1 MRRAR
6 GSTNRARVL
15 LSMTACFLVHS
26 ASLADPLHEIDNGA
40 VQHEDSGWIF
50 AKQIGEFNRV
60 GVPQTIDGA
69 SDVNAYYE
77 RVVNGSRTL
86 ATVDVYPPDS
96 AAPDAMFASSK
107 AAIELKLGSDGR
119 KPLHS
124 ESVFKVGKERVL
136 VGSRVIYKFGVDL
149 AGSQTSLY
157 FIDTG
162 RWIVKIRATAER
174 TESDT
179 AQKLDDFARGQAWES
194 LGLSDETCTGPACD
208 TVKATIHERL
218 QRGLPERG
226 RIERA

>member
-1 MRRAR
+1 MRRVR

-15 LSMTACFLVHS
+15 LSMIACFLAHS
-26 ASLADPLHEIDNGA
+26 ASLADPLHEIGDGA

-50 AKQIGEFNRV
+50 PKQIGEFIRV
-60 GVPQTIDGA
+60 GVPQTIDGT

-96 AAPDAMFASSK
+96 AAPDAAFASSK
-107 AAIELKLGSDGR
+107 AAIQLKLGSGGR
-119 KPLHS
+119 KPSQS
-124 ESVFKVGKERVL
+124 ESDFKVGKEHALAGRQVVYK
-136 VGSRVIYKFGVDL
+136 VGADS

-174 TESDT
+174 TETDT

-208 TVKATIHERL
+208 TARAT
-218 QRGLPERG
+218 
-226 RIERA
+226 

>member
-1 MRRAR
+1 MRRVHGNA
-6 GSTNRARVL
+6 NRARVL
-15 LSMTACFLVHS
+15 LSVIACFLADS

-50 AKQIGEFNRV
+50 PKQIGEFIRV
-60 GVPQTIDGA
+60 GVPQTIDGT

-96 AAPDAMFASSK
+96 AAPDAAFASSK
-107 AAIELKLGSDGR
+107 AAIELKLGSGGR
-119 KPLHS
+119 KPSQS

-136 VGSRVIYKFGVDL
+136 AGRQVVYKVGADST
-149 AGSQTSLY
+149 GSQTSLY

-162 RWIVKIRATAER
+162 KWIVKIRATTER
-174 TESDT
+174 TESDS

-194 LGLSDETCTGPACD
+194 LGLSEETCTGQACD
-208 TVKATIHERL
+208 SGRATM
-218 QRGLPERG
+218 
-226 RIERA
+226 

>member
-1 MRRAR
+1 MRRPR

-15 LSMTACFLVHS
+15 LSLIACFSAYS

-50 AKQIGEFNRV
+50 PKRIGEFIRI
-60 GVPQTIDGA
+60 GVPQTIDGT

-96 AAPDAMFASSK
+96 AAPEVTFESSK

-119 KPLHS
+119 KPSQS
-124 ESVFKVGKERVL
+124 ERVFKVGKERALAGRQVVYK
-136 VGSRVIYKFGVDL
+136 VGADTS
-149 AGSQTSLY
+149 GSQTSLY

-162 RWIVKIRATAER
+162 KWIVKIRAAVER

-194 LGLSDETCTGPACD
+194 LGLSDQTCAGPACD

-218 QRGLPERG
+218 QDSAAFRKGS
-226 RIERA
+226 